1 MVATEMGTKVG
12 EGAGGA
18 SLREGLQV
26 WQLQWAGPLWLG
38 GWWSPGPFVYRS
50 FLCLPSSF
58 LLPRFKFGA
67 KLQGLALGFAG
78 RGSQGHAGFWLV
90 GACAEQC

>member
-1 MVATEMGTKVG
+1 MAATEMGTRWG
-12 EGAGGA
+12 RGRRET
-18 SLREGLQV
+18 LREGLQV

-67 KLQGLALGFAG
+67 KLQRALTLGFAG
-78 RGSQGHAGFWLV
+78 RGSQGPRGVF
-90 GACAEQC
+90 G